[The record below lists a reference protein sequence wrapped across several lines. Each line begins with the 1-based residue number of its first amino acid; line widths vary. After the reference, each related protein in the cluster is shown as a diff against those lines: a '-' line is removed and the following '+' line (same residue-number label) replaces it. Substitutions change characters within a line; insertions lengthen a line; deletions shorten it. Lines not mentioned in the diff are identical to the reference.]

1 MVTRE
6 GYITPLGLDQG
17 VAAQVSVAILTKCIP
32 IIDRNGV
39 QQMVPRTSVR
49 LGVKVP
55 VHQVL
60 NNCALCP
67 AGHMCMPM
75 HLATEVNTY
84 RPPLIAF
91 GHRGWQCNIRPVVGS
106 GFT

>member
-17 VAAQVSVAILTKCIP
+17 VAAQVSVAILTSASQSLIGTVSSKL
-32 IIDRNGV
+32 
-39 QQMVPRTSVR
+39 VPRTSVR

-67 AGHMCMPM
+67 SGHMCMPM
-75 HLATEVNTY
+75 HRTWQQRSIPIGHPFVSLLDTGGSATS
-84 RPPLIAF
+84 A
-91 GHRGWQCNIRPVVGS
+91 Q
-106 GFT
+106 